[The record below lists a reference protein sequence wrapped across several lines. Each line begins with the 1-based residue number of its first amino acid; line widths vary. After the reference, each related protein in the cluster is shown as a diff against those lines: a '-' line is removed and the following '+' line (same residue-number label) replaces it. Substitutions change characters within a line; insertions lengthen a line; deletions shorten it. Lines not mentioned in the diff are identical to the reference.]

1 MILSRIKLKSVGK
14 SRHPCLTPTV
24 VGNQSPML
32 LLKRTALAALS
43 SRFSMTWLRLVL
55 MFLHGCTQSCV
66 PNPVGGLLEV
76 YEDMVE
82 DLLVLEI
89 FLTEIFLTEDSQV
102 EDPLCGA
109 LSYSEACLFFSVDL
123 LCLWLQ
129 SVQYIKVQNMSN
141 CSVALGVFV
150 KATTLTLGCQL

>member
-1 MILSRIKLKSVGK
+1 MEPVSYAAIEEDGTSGLVIEVFDDLDKVGAD
-14 SRHPCLTPTV
+14 V
-24 VGNQSPML
+24 VL
-32 LLKRTALAALS
+32 
-43 SRFSMTWLRLVL
+43 
-55 MFLHGCTQSCV
+55 LHGCPQSCM